1 MSHASTPAQCCMF
14 GERST
19 HATRSAACAILA
31 GVMCIPAGTA
41 LECAR
46 GGASL
51 VDLLRYLP
59 IPHLRPPAPMQSP
72 AATLNSDKADLR
84 AFQDAL
90 ANAVSLSGLER
101 SEADRLYS
109 RMKAHHMLGVSKVAH
124 FEGGLL
130 RGAEGAARAAAIDRY
145 KNVLIGGGPGAS
157 PADSPELTIT
167 LSDLV
172 DSCLAHFKGARDKKE
187 SKDTDSEEVFSKK
200 GYGDLLKYQ
209 GKHVPLDSRLSH
221 LQVGKLVKAVSQNDC
236 LESIPGVLE
245 VRFANRAGSQRQA
258 TMGNMSD
265 GSALVL
271 SVQGDGAPPTSVKS
285 YPQVHHN
292 LRALIYAMCAAL
304 SRPIS
309 ATSFG
314 GGDSGI
320 VSVPGEG
327 RQVRVQL
334 DLETAEQ
341 LIWRLVSATAEFTSL
356 TKYVAMIDHVLFEF
370 VRQCEPLKMH
380 PSEVIDLMIG
390 TTPAIFKPANYA
402 DTPAAAEAPAAAGA
416 APAAPAAAPTGGG
429 GGGASSVCTSWLANG
444 NCRKYVDGTCPASHP
459 LKLQGA
465 LRGSSG
471 RRMEPYPQQN
481 WGGSG
486 GWGGGGRQWGESDW
500 SGNWAPPQNWNQ
512 DWNQGWGGGGK
523 WSHGKSKKSGGK
535 GKGKGGKGKGK
546 GKW

>member
-1 MSHASTPAQCCMF
+1 
-14 GERST
+14 
-19 HATRSAACAILA
+19 
-31 GVMCIPAGTA
+31 
-41 LECAR
+41 
-46 GGASL
+46 
-51 VDLLRYLP
+51 
-59 IPHLRPPAPMQSP
+59 MQSP
-72 AATLNSDKADLR
+72 AAALNSDKADLR

-145 KNVLIGGGPGAS
+145 KNVRIGGGPGAS

-402 DTPAAAEAPAAAGA
+402 DTPAAAEAPPLCAPAGWRTATAVSTSMGPAPPRTRSSCRALSAARPGAAWSPTPSRTGA
-416 APAAPAAAPTGGG
+416 APAGGAAAAASGASPTGRATGPRPRTG
-429 GGGASSVCTSWLANG
+429 TKTGTRDGEAGANG
-444 NCRKYVDGTCPASHP
+444 ATARARKAAEKEKGREARGKEKENGSHYHSP
-459 LKLQGA
+459 A
-465 LRGSSG
+465 LRSFLISI
-471 RRMEPYPQQN
+471 N
-481 WGGSG
+481 V
-486 GWGGGGRQWGESDW
+486 
-500 SGNWAPPQNWNQ
+500 
-512 DWNQGWGGGGK
+512 
-523 WSHGKSKKSGGK
+523 
-535 GKGKGGKGKGK
+535 
-546 GKW
+546 